1 MDVGVI
7 EGLIVGVGV
16 GLGVAVGTGD
26 QFAIAVLGPSIAIM
40 FEVEEL
46 PEAPPL
52 HPLNVY

>member
-1 MDVGVI
+1 M
-7 EGLIVGVGV
+7 GVGV

-26 QFAIAVLGPSIAIM
+26 QFAIAVLGPSITIM